1 MGKYQ
6 YSATVKGETIQTN
19 TVAEMTEK
27 INTIFEFPVVTKD
40 TLDNYFTRPHV
51 MRLKTINLESL
62 LLKRFVKSS
71 V

>member
-6 YSATVKGETIQTN
+6 YSATVKGEIIQTN
-19 TVAEMTEK
+19 TVAEMTKK
-27 INTIFEFPVVTKD
+27 INTIFDFPVVTKD
-40 TLDNYFTRPHV
+40 TLNNYFTRPHV

>member
-6 YSATVKGETIQTN
+6 YSATVKGEIIQTN

-27 INTIFEFPVVTKD
+27 INTIFDFPVVTKD
-40 TLDNYFTRPHV
+40 TLNNYFTRPHV

>member
-19 TVAEMTEK
+19 TVTEK

-40 TLDNYFTRPHV
+40 TLNNYFTRPHV